1 MVKNHNKDFLTWCA
15 LLGPCGLLP
24 FPGTVGTLASMP
36 LVYLFYMV
44 VMPPLYKSILFAV
57 LFIFAAYAIKVATDY
72 FEQEDPS
79 CIVIDELLGIL
90 VTFVG
95 MPINWSTLLFG
106 FLLFRTFDIFKWAGI
121 SYVEQVPGVWGVLLD
136 DIVAGLYSCLILHIA
151 FSVW

>member
-15 LLGPCGLLP
+15 LLGPCGLFP
-24 FPGTVGTLASMP
+24 MPGTVATIASMP
-36 LVYLFYMV
+36 IVYLFYMLSL
-44 VMPPLYKSILFAV
+44 PALYKSLFFCA
-57 LFIFAAYAIKVATDY
+57 LFIFATYAVRAATDY
-72 FEQEDPS
+72 LQEEDSPH
-79 CIVIDELLGIL
+79 IVIDELLGIL

-95 MPINWSTLLFG
+95 MPMNWSTMLFG

-121 SYVEQVPGVWGVLLD
+121 SYVEELPGVWGVLLD